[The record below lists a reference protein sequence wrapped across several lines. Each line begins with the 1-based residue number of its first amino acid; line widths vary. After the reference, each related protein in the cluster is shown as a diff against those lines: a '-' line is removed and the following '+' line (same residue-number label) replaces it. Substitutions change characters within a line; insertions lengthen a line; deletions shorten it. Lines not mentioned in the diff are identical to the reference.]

1 MENKENKKSLPLAYR
16 SEVYKVLKL
25 ELPEGAHLGHAPN
38 GREIT
43 LVSVSL
49 ELPEV
54 YYTAIRY
61 FARIYERGFEET
73 LLSMFKSN
81 LAPYVQTLRQIP
93 LADLNAEEVTPDG

>member
-1 MENKENKKSLPLAYR
+1 MENNENKKPLPLAYR
-16 SEVYKVLKL
+16 PEVYKVLKL

-43 LVSVSL
+43 LVPVSL

-73 LLSMFKSN
+73 LLSMINSN
-81 LAPYVQTLRQIP
+81 FAPYVQTLRQIP
-93 LADLNAEEVTPDG
+93 FADLNAKEVSSDG